1 MIEDEHQRGLGSD
14 MAARPARRARVRPV
28 SQLPYRERLILELRY
43 GLSGNRP
50 HTLEEVGRRF
60 GVTRER
66 VRQIETRTLRRLA
79 AAGENAELRLLID

>member
-1 MIEDEHQRGLGSD
+1 
-14 MAARPARRARVRPV
+14 MAARQRDAHISELI

-43 GLSGNRP
+43 GLAGEQP